1 MHNKGG
7 EKSMLPLPKL
17 DDRSYDEIRD
27 EAIRNIVRHC
37 PDWTNHNASDP
48 GITLIE
54 LFSSMTEMLQYRL
67 NRVPQKNYLAFLD
80 MLGVTGRLPTP
91 AKTRVAFKL
100 SDGYELGETLKSTI
114 KINKNT
120 TIATDDDE
128 PILFE
133 TETETKVSNIKL
145 NNLFS
150 QVYDSV
156 EKEHLLV
163 EHFEDFE
170 LGNGFIPFEVTEKST
185 NNAMIYLYSE
195 SLASLKDRSLVSI
208 LFRIPTSIEGFSYES
223 EKSFLKRLDWEY
235 YNGEEWRSLGIA
247 NSDLDISSF
256 DTSDANIL
264 SVTFNGNCE
273 SFTKTTLDDIAV
285 GEQYFI
291 RAILRESKSWLSSFE
306 VYEMS
311 VASKSRVEG
320 IIPEGCNYRQLPLD
334 LNNDFYPF
342 GSRPKNDEVIKDDEY
357 FYIKSKEAFSKRGAK
372 VVLTMKH
379 SQNREYEMPKAYNDL
394 RLIWRYYNTAD
405 KWEILEVEDTTNNFT
420 ANGTVE
426 FTIPKDISAVKIH
439 GEPDY
444 WIQCKIDAG
453 HYGEE
458 EKRELVNGEEKI
470 VSADTLNP
478 PKFSRIVIAYN
489 LAREDI
495 ESCTIYNNYS
505 YSHKKFSR
513 NQPEKLFDQEQSKE
527 QSFNICFDSVV
538 SEDYIDL
545 YFDIDE
551 SVVEKRNLKSNERI
565 LEWEV
570 LVDERWEKIEI
581 VDQTDELT
589 RSGDIRLHLPKQD
602 KLSKIHLNGKDSNGM
617 WIKAKV
623 KSNALTKIPTIK
635 NIQTNSVVAVQ
646 KESFTNEFMGKSIG
660 LPEMSFTLNHKNI
673 VEPPKVFV
681 GDEEYTY
688 VKRFIE
694 QGKEDKVF
702 RFYGITGEV
711 KFGDG
716 KYGEIPKPNEDIY
729 AKEYAVTLGK
739 KGNVDTNRV
748 VNLRQSISFVE
759 SVTNIIPATGGAN
772 GDDLDDLKKYAPSEF
787 KTRDRAITAEDY
799 ESLTKEFSSNIINA
813 KATSQDGD
821 IYIVV
826 VTQDIIEEEG
836 FINRKL
842 IQDLEEYLKSKSL
855 VTVQPFVKSPNIV
868 PVTISV
874 KIKTTTNQNELTRDD
889 LEKKLESEA
898 KKYFSLTTGGDKKDG
913 YPMGKNITRAD
924 LYKLL
929 NKVDSTLY
937 FDKIS
942 MNDGGDKVVL
952 NYNDI
957 VKFEKLI
964 VEELSYDS

>member
-1 MHNKGG
+1 
-7 EKSMLPLPKL
+7 MLPLPKL

-54 LFSSMTEMLQYRL
+54 LFASMSEMLMYRL
-67 NRVPQKNYLAFLD
+67 NRVPNKNYLAFLD
-80 MLGVTGRLPTP
+80 MLGITGRLATP
-91 AKTRVAFKL
+91 AKTRIAFKL
-100 SDGYELGETLKSTI
+100 SDGYELGEAVKSTV
-114 KINKNT
+114 KINKNI

-133 TETETKVSNIKL
+133 TENETKISNVKL

-150 QVYDSV
+150 KVYDNDK
-156 EKEHLLV
+156 KEHLLV
-163 EHFEDFE
+163 EHFKDFE
-170 LGNGFIPFEVTEKST
+170 TGKGFIPFEVSEKST
-185 NNAMIYLYSE
+185 NNAMVYLYSD
-195 SLASLKDRSLVSI
+195 SLASLKDRSLVSV
-208 LFRIPTSIEGFSYES
+208 LFRIPTAIDGFSYES

-235 YNGEEWRSLGIA
+235 YTGEAWKSLSIA
-247 NSDLDISSF
+247 NSDLDLSNF

-264 SVTFNGNCE
+264 SVTFDGNCE
-273 SFTKTTLDDIAV
+273 SFRKSTLEDIVA
-285 GEQYFI
+285 GEHYFI
-291 RAILRESKSWLSSFE
+291 RATLRESKRWLNNFE

-311 VASKSRVEG
+311 IASKSRVEG
-320 IIPEGCNYRQLPLD
+320 VIPEACNYRQLPLD

-342 GSRPKNDEVIKDDEY
+342 GNRPKNDENIKDAEY

-379 SQNREYEMPKAYNDL
+379 SQNRDYEMPRAYNDL
-394 RLIWRYYNTAD
+394 KLSWHYYNDTD
-405 KWEILEVEDTTNNFT
+405 EWKRLEVNDSTNNFT

-426 FTIPKDISAVKIH
+426 FTVPKDMAAVKIH

-444 WIQCKIDAG
+444 WIQCRIDAG

-458 EKRELVNGEEKI
+458 EKRELINGEEKI
-470 VSADTLNP
+470 ISAHTLNP

-495 ESCTIYNNYS
+495 ESCNVYNNYT
-505 YSHKKFSR
+505 YNHKAFSR

-527 QSFNICFDSVV
+527 QSFNICFDSFI
-538 SEDYIDL
+538 SEDYLDL
-545 YFDIDE
+545 YFEVDE

-565 LEWEV
+565 LEWQV
-570 LVDERWEKIEI
+570 LINESWKQIEI
-581 VDQTDELT
+581 VDGTDELT
-589 RSGDIRLHLPKQD
+589 RSGDIRLQLPKQD
-602 KLSKIHLNGKDSNGM
+602 KLSKIHLNGEDSNGM
-617 WIKAKV
+617 WVKAKV

-635 NIQTNSVVAVQ
+635 NIRTNSVLAVQ

-673 VEPPKVFV
+673 VQAPKIFV
-681 GDEEYTY
+681 GDEEYTH

-759 SVTNIIPATGGAN
+759 SVSNIIPATGGAD

-813 KATSQDGD
+813 KASSQEGD

-855 VTVQPFVKSPNIV
+855 ITVQPFVKSPNIV
-868 PVTISV
+868 PVSISV
-874 KIKTTTNQNELTRDD
+874 KIKTTTSQNEVTRDD
-889 LEKKLESEA
+889 LEKKLEAEA
-898 KKYFSLTTGGDKKDG
+898 KKYFSLTKGGDKQDG

-929 NKVDSTLY
+929 NRVDSTLY
-937 FDKIS
+937 FDKIT
-942 MNDGGDKVVL
+942 MNDAGEKVVL
-952 NYNDI
+952 NYDDI
-957 VKFEKLI
+957 VKFENFS
-964 VEELSYDS
+964 VEELSYDA